1 MVLGSENVFHVPVV
15 VLRQKVVAVF
25 CINELGGHPHAISRL
40 PNAPLHHRIH
50 LELPADIADVLAP
63 SLEGDCTFHRL
74 HGALEHAERAISVEL
89 EQLALVGLDAAGHR
103 LLMP

>member
-1 MVLGSENVFHVPVV
+1 MAGQSRGQAVV
-15 VLRQKVVAVF
+15 EPIGQRVRAREPYEIHEGERV
-25 CINELGGHPHAISRL
+25 H
-40 PNAPLHHRIH
+40 LHHRIH

-63 SLEGDCTFHRL
+63 SLEGDCAFHRL